1 MIFMSPVVLIRLF
14 ITGRSEDYES
24 KDERESMSHLCC
36 ILFHYVGF
44 ADTKDYCIYNL
55 DFFFMMFHRSDQKW
69 ARLILIIKSFTMH
82 SSSESNMLLSGCY
95 RL

>member
-1 MIFMSPVVLIRLF
+1 MIFMSPVVLIHLF

-44 ADTKDYCIYNL
+44 ADTKDYYIYNL
-55 DFFFMMFHRSDQKW
+55 DVLFHDV
-69 ARLILIIKSFTMH
+69 F
-82 SSSESNMLLSGCY
+82 
-95 RL
+95 

>member
-1 MIFMSPVVLIRLF
+1 MSPVVLIRLF

-36 ILFHYVGF
+36 NLFHYVGF

-55 DFFFMMFHRSDQKW
+55 DFFVS
-69 ARLILIIKSFTMH
+69 
-82 SSSESNMLLSGCY
+82 
-95 RL
+95 